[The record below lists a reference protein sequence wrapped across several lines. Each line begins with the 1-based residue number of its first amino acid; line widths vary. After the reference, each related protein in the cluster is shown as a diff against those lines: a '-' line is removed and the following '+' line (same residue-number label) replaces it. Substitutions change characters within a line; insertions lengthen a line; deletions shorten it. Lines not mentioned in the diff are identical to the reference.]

1 MNLWA
6 NTFFP
11 YPSLVLHTLTSLTN
25 SMEKLND
32 RISMILGLLSS
43 HPFITETQGW
53 PNFVHTVLYKR
64 LTSGLALIDDFQN
77 LIQECEKRIYSFV
90 GIPQGTYV
98 EMQRE
103 NRGSIGC
110 WMAEW
115 VLREFAGGERTR
127 ILEAGLKNWDWNTNK
142 WVEEGMKVVEQEEN
156 RVGEVQWILEG
167 DDWFWQDDLYR
178 PMER

>member
-1 MNLWA
+1 
-6 NTFFP
+6 
-11 YPSLVLHTLTSLTN
+11 
-25 SMEKLND
+25 
-32 RISMILGLLSS
+32 MILGLLSS

-53 PNFVHTVLYKR
+53 PNFVHNVLYKR

-77 LIQECEKRIYSFV
+77 LIQECEKRIYSSV
-90 GIPQGTYV
+90 AIPQGTYV

-110 WMAEW
+110 RMAES
-115 VLREFAGGERTR
+115 VLREFAGGKRTR
-127 ILEAGLKNWDWNTNK
+127 ILEAGLKDWDWNTNK

>member
-1 MNLWA
+1 
-6 NTFFP
+6 
-11 YPSLVLHTLTSLTN
+11 
-25 SMEKLND
+25 
-32 RISMILGLLSS
+32 
-43 HPFITETQGW
+43 
-53 PNFVHTVLYKR
+53 
-64 LTSGLALIDDFQN
+64 
-77 LIQECEKRIYSFV
+77 
-90 GIPQGTYV
+90 
-98 EMQRE
+98 
-103 NRGSIGC
+103 
-110 WMAEW
+110 MAEW